1 METIEVRIEK
11 LIYGGEGLAHHDSH
25 AVFVPFVLPDEIVA
39 VQPVERRRKFVRGRL
54 ERVLTPS
61 PQRTTAACRH
71 FTNCGGC
78 DYQHIP
84 YPAQLDFKTQIL
96 RETLGRLGGIQY
108 RGEIA
113 THPSEPYGYRNRAQ
127 WKIQFPSESGGDA
140 AVGYERA
147 ASHTFCAVEQCPIL
161 ASVLERTLGSL
172 RDLLARGAL
181 PTGITELEVFA
192 DPAQG
197 RMLMNVSFTRFPAG
211 PQGIV
216 QAFRDAL
223 PELESLLLYEAARDR
238 FELDGPGYIHYAV
251 GDTRYRVGH
260 LSFFQVNHTLL
271 ERLRHA
277 VTRNAV
283 GTLALELYAGVGFF
297 TVPLSAS
304 FERVVA
310 VESNPAAVRDLK
322 ENLRAAASNRVQ
334 VVEGS
339 VEKYLAGVDASPDL
353 LVLDPPRGGVVASA
367 LEHMARLAPRCIR
380 YLSCDPATLARD
392 LAALLRHSA
401 GAYEI
406 ARIELF
412 DLFPQTYH
420 IETLVE
426 LVRHT

>member
-25 AVFVPFVLPDEIVA
+25 AVFVPFVIPDEIVA

-71 FTNCGGC
+71 FTLCGGC

-84 YPAQLDFKTQIL
+84 YPAQLHFKTQIL

-108 RGEIA
+108 HGEIV
-113 THPSEPYGYRNRAQ
+113 THPSAPYGYRNRAQ
-127 WKIQFPSESGGDA
+127 WKIQYSSDSGGA
-140 AVGYERA
+140 AIGYERA
-147 ASHTFCAVEQCPIL
+147 ASHSFCAVEQCPIL
-161 ASVLERTLGSL
+161 APTLEQTLRSL
-172 RDLLARGAL
+172 CDLLARGAL
-181 PTGITELEVFA
+181 PAGITELEAFV

-197 RMLMNVSFTRFPAG
+197 RMLMNVSLPRFPAG
-211 PQGIV
+211 PQRMV

-223 PELESLLLYEAARDR
+223 PGLESLLLYEVSRDR
-238 FELDGPGYIHYAV
+238 FELDGPGYIHYVV

-271 ERLRHA
+271 ERLCRA
-277 VTRNAV
+277 VTRDAT

-297 TVPLSAS
+297 TVPLSAG
-304 FERVVA
+304 FERIVA
-310 VESNPAAVRDLK
+310 VESNPAAVRDLQ
-322 ENLRAAASNRVQ
+322 ENLRAVACNRVQ

-339 VEKYLAGVDASPDL
+339 VEKYLAGLDASPDL
-353 LVLDPPRGGVVASA
+353 ILLDPPRGGVVASA
-367 LEHMARLAPRCIR
+367 LEQMARLAPQCIR

-392 LAALLRHSA
+392 LATLGRNSA

-406 ARIELF
+406 TRIELF

-426 LVRHT
+426 LVRRT